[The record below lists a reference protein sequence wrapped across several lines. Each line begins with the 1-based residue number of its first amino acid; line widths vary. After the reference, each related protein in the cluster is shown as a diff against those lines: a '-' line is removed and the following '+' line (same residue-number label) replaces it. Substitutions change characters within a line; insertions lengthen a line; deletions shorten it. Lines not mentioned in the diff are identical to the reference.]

1 MREGAA
7 PSGWKHGGKC
17 LLPSRIG
24 YRICW
29 ESVGLSSTGS
39 LGALMEY

>member
-1 MREGAA
+1 MRDGKA
-7 PSGWKHGGKC
+7 PWALQHGGKC
-17 LLPSRIG
+17 LLPSLIG

-29 ESVGLSSTGS
+29 ESVGLSSKGS